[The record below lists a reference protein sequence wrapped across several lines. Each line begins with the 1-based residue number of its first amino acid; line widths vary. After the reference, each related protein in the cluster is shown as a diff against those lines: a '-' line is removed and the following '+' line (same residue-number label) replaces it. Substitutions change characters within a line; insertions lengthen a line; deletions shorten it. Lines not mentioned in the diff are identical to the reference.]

1 MRAFLN
7 LLRLD
12 LMLIHRNKVVAI
24 SVAVTV
30 IYTLLFRALSG
41 VEQLEKFLVLI
52 MMNDPALLGVLF
64 VGVMVLFEKDER
76 TLQALSVTPIRW
88 SHYLWS
94 KTLALTV
101 IGLLCCYVM
110 VLAGYGWDFH
120 WGHFT
125 AATVLTTVIF
135 SLIGF
140 IVVAGEARF
149 NTYMMKAVVV
159 IVLLTLPFLGYFEI
173 VPNIW
178 FVTLPTY
185 YALLLYNLAFGV
197 AQDWSTF
204 IVGYVGC
211 LIWTVFL
218 YGWALKRFV
227 NNNKNG

>member
-7 LLRLD
+7 LLRMD
-12 LMLIHRNKVVAI
+12 LMLIQRNKVAVI

-30 IYTLLFRALSG
+30 IYTSLFRAFSG
-41 VEQLEKFLVLI
+41 VEQLEKFLVLV

-94 KTLALTV
+94 KTLALTA
-101 IGLLCCYVM
+101 IGLLCCYAM
-110 VLAGYGWDFH
+110 VLVGYGWNFH

-125 AATVLTTVIF
+125 AATVLTTIIF
-135 SLIGF
+135 SFIGF
-140 IVVAGEARF
+140 VVVAGEATF
-149 NTYMMKAVVV
+149 NTYMMKATVV

-173 VPNIW
+173 VSNTW
-178 FVTLPTY
+178 FVALPTY
-185 YALLLYNLAFGV
+185 YALLLYNLAFGT
-197 AQDWSTF
+197 AEDWSTF
-204 IVGYVGC
+204 IIGYTGC
-211 LIWTVFL
+211 LIWTVIL
-218 YGWALKRFV
+218 YSWALKRFV